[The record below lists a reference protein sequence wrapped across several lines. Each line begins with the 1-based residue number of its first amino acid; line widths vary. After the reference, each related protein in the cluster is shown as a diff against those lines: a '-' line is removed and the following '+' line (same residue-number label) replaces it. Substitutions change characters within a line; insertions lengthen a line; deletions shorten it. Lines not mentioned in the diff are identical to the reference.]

1 MILFSVFKCNIKDK
15 KGRRLYY
22 PRVVSSSN
30 LSTQEIAEEMAQ
42 MSSLSTGDVKNLLDT
57 LSQVVQRNL
66 MKGHSVTLDG
76 MGRFYAS
83 IKSRRGGA
91 ENPEDVMPTK
101 ADLTVRFSPFIKR
114 AAGGGVASRSMVKSI
129 GFKRVDKLSKKLKP
143 FDKGAAPSVPG
154 GGTPDGNDL

>member
-1 MILFSVFKCNIKDK
+1 MILFSVFKSTLRDK
-15 KGRRLYY
+15 KGRQYYY

-57 LSQVVQRNL
+57 LAQVVQRNL

-83 IKSRRGGA
+83 IKSRKGGA

-114 AAGGGVASRSMVKSI
+114 AAGGGVASRSMIKSI
-129 GFKRVDKLSKKLKP
+129 GFKRVDKLSRKLKSC
-143 FDKGAAPSVPG
+143 DKVTAPSAPG
-154 GGTPDGNDL
+154 GGASSGNDL